1 MKMGWMT
8 SGARRLECGS
18 LLPLSVATDPKA
30 PASRR
35 TPNASRRRNQ
45 SAFSGQHAARLLIA
59 LAFCGPL
66 ATSASAGEQTPAE
79 KLYATASR
87 ASFEVLV
94 DERLE
99 GSGWFADP
107 QGLGFTAAHVVE
119 RPGRKVELMSPE
131 IGRLAAAVVAVD
143 RGNDLVLLKVEAR
156 PGGYPVLPLAQQ
168 APHVGQEVYLYSAS
182 LFRHGLLQ
190 RGMVA
195 REGASFEY
203 YADPPGYVRLMHL
216 AATVQGSSSG
226 GPWLNPQGEVVGVQS
241 RTMSLSGAPVGVAYM
256 SLADAARKL
265 LKTRQTAATPT
276 LGAALEEAWEQ
287 DHAFWD
293 RFPPRTE
300 GLVAKS
306 LQADGPA
313 ARAGLKQWDVITAA
327 AGQKVRLRDELL
339 RLVCARQPGETLLL
353 SVLRPDGAGTAEIPV
368 VLGKLEAGWP

>member
-1 MKMGWMT
+1 LGLCLFALTASGWL
-8 SGARRLECGS
+8 AA
-18 LLPLSVATDPKA
+18 SV
-30 PASRR
+30 
-35 TPNASRRRNQ
+35 
-45 SAFSGQHAARLLIA
+45 
-59 LAFCGPL
+59 
-66 ATSASAGEQTPAE
+66 SAGEQTPAE

-87 ASFEVLV
+87 AGFEVLV
-94 DERLE
+94 DERLA

-107 QGLGFTAAHVVE
+107 HGLGFTAAHVVE
-119 RPGRKVELMSPE
+119 RPGRKVEVMSPE
-131 IGRLAAAVVAVD
+131 VGRLAAAVAAVD
-143 RGNDLVLLKVEAR
+143 RGNDLALLKVESR
-156 PGGYPVLPLAQQ
+156 PGGYPTLPLAQE

-203 YADPPGYVRLMHL
+203 YAEPPGYVRLTHL
-216 AATVQGSSSG
+216 AATVQGSCSG
-226 GPWLNPQGEVVGVQS
+226 GPWLSPQGQVVGVQS
-241 RTMSLSGAPVGVAYM
+241 GTMSLSGTPVGVAYM
-256 SLADAARKL
+256 SLAEAARKL

-276 LGAALEEAWEQ
+276 LGAALEETWEQ
-287 DHAFWD
+287 ERAFWE

-339 RLVCARQPGETLLL
+339 RLVWAMQPGETLLL
-353 SVLRPDGAGTAEIPV
+353 SILRPDGAGTAEIPV